1 MDNKALTSSI
11 SKKKL
16 VANLLLISTTVLWGS
31 SFIITK
37 TLTLSLP
44 IFLYIGLRFS
54 IAIVGFI
61 PYALHFKR
69 INLKIVVAGFITG
82 FMYFVSMVF
91 QTVGLQ
97 TTSAGKAAFI
107 TALGTM
113 MVPFMQWIG
122 FKKRVNIRI
131 WIALPFSIL
140 GMGLLLLEGVSGIII
155 GDFLILACA
164 VFYAIF
170 VLYNDKYVHIM
181 DVYLYSIFQLITISV
196 FSFIASFA
204 LRERFDFISVNSSFW
219 LIMIYMAIA
228 VTTLTFLFQNWSQ
241 QYQGPSETAI
251 IFTLE
256 PVFAVLFAS
265 FILGHETMTLLGWL
279 GCILI
284 FIALIVAVVKRNN
297 NKVKKVNKNL
307 KKEC

>member
-1 MDNKALTSSI
+1 MENKSQTSNI

-16 VANLLLISTTVLWGS
+16 LANLLLVSTTILWGS

-37 TLTLSLP
+37 SLTKTLP
-44 IFLYIGLRFS
+44 IFLYVGLRFS
-54 IAIVGFI
+54 IAIVGFL
-61 PYALHFKR
+61 PYIFHLKR
-69 INLKIVVAGFITG
+69 INLKIVIAGFITG
-82 FMYFVSMVF
+82 FIYFVSMV
-91 QTVGLQ
+91 LQ
-97 TTSAGKAAFI
+97 TIGIQTTTAGKAAFI
-107 TALGTM
+107 TALGTV

-131 WIALPFSIL
+131 WIALPFCII
-140 GMGLLLLEGVSGIII
+140 GMGLLLLEGASGIIM
-155 GDFLILACA
+155 GDFLILGCA
-164 VFYAIF
+164 VFYAVF
-170 VLYNDKYVHIM
+170 VLYNDKYVHIL

-204 LRERFDFISVNSSFW
+204 FGENFDFNSVDYTFW

-228 VTTLTFLFQNWSQ
+228 VTTCTFLFQNWSQ
-241 QYQGPSETAI
+241 QYQGPSEASI

-265 FILGHETMTLLGWL
+265 FILGRETMTFLGWL

-284 FIALIVAVVKRNN
+284 FIALIIAVVKRNN
-297 NKVKKVNKNL
+297 NKIINAN
-307 KKEC
+307 